1 MSRKSRRREALRQR
15 REAAMRA
22 DEEAGQSQ
30 AEMRSYTLFE
40 EWKRGYLSWR
50 KSRRDR
56 YPGAFSHLRLSSS
69 SVSI

>member
-1 MSRKSRRREALRQR
+1 
-15 REAAMRA
+15 MRA